1 MLNQICVK
9 ELSQKTYQNRFQ
21 TEISSLWSQASE
33 VFFHN
38 WHGTYLLSGIGTYL
52 LSGIGTYL
60 LSGIGTN
67 CINRVFK

>member
-1 MLNQICVK
+1 MLTQICDK

-21 TEISSLWSQASE
+21 TEISSLWSQTSE
-33 VFFHN
+33 VIFHN
-38 WHGTYLLSGIGTYL
+38 WH
-52 LSGIGTYL
+52 GTYL